1 MANLLHAQKN
11 QNPPPNPVQNDH
23 TQDPHPES
31 LTKKI
36 EGFIKLKAPTFD
48 YTDDPLEAED
58 WFRKIEKKLDLTTCT
73 DEECVALAVHQLK
86 GTASAWWDSFCG
98 THDDPAS
105 ITWEEFTVAFREFF
119 VPKEMLM
126 QKAAEFRNL
135 KQGTMRVQEY
145 VNLFIRMMRYA
156 PDDTRTDEKK
166 QYWFL
171 QGLHPEI
178 RVLLTAG
185 VYRSLRH
192 MMNMAISVG
201 KEVLDYDEGESSKRK
216 RTDHMSLPRTFQRPW
231 YDLGDSDV
239 DLDCNAEVQ
248 GPIRQRQSYQPL
260 GEDSWEEPPI
270 LIPTPGDLAFTCY
283 VCGSLDH
290 EAELCPY
297 KERKKRKRKRHA
309 KALTH
314 RRSDQCTQ
322 ARAPHSAIQGQLN
335 HVTAGDTTNAPDVV
349 LGLEFKADLTIL
361 CSDGI
366 DSLSLY
372 SRYLQLHSL
381 VTKTIDEV
389 PVICEY
395 PDVFPDELPG
405 LPPDRAVEFA
415 INLVPGA
422 APIAKAPYRM
432 SGKEYYELKKQ
443 LDNLLEKGLI
453 RCSISPWGAPVLRKT
468 SMRLCIDY
476 RGLNAVTLKS
486 KCPLPQIDD
495 LLDQLKGE
503 RYFSKIDLRS
513 GYHQMKIR
521 EEDIPKTAFV
531 TRYGHHEFTVV
542 SSGLT
547 NAPAYFMN
555 MMNLIFKEE
564 LDQFVVVFTDD
575 ILIYSKTREQ
585 HEKHLRAVLEKLR
598 RNQLYGKFSKC
609 EFWLEKI
616 TLLGHVWT
624 TEGVSV
630 DRGQKEAVS
639 NWKTPR
645 NLLKDK
651 VSFEWNNKREKSF
664 QCLKDKLTTTPVLT
678 LPDLQKDFVVYCD
691 ASRQGLGCVLM
702 QDNHVISHA
711 SCQLRAHEENY
722 PTHDLELAA
731 VVHALK
737 IWRHYL
743 LGNKCD
749 IYTDHKNLKYIF
761 TQSELNMR
769 QRRWLELI
777 KDYELEIHYHPGKAN
792 VVADALSRK
801 SYCNL
806 LTGEELPIELCAEM
820 EQLRLDFVTTE
831 QLNELRVRCTL
842 EDQIRQAQKDCP
854 SIVELKEGME
864 KGLLPD
870 FRTDDR
876 GTIWLKE
883 RLESILTKAHCT
895 KYSIHPGSIKM
906 YQDLKKLFWWRRMK
920 RDIVAFVAQCDTCN
934 RIKAEK
940 QRPAGLLKPLD
951 IPMWKWEKITMD
963 FIVGLPRT
971 PKGNDSIWVIVDRLT
986 KSAHFIPVKAT
997 HNAPR
1002 LAELYIQNSL
1012 HEALGTKLDYSTAY
1026 HPQTDGQTERVNQLL
1041 EDLLRAC
1048 VLTYGPNWEDS
1059 LPFAEFSYNNS
1070 YQASIEMSPF
1080 QALYGRQCRTP
1091 LMWEEAGERQFFGP
1105 AMFEEAAEN
1114 VAKVRENL
1122 RIAQSRQKSYVDKRR
1137 RELTFEAGE
1146 FVYLKVSP
1154 LRGTKKFH
1162 MRGKLAPR
1170 YVGPYRIKKKIGE
1183 LAYELELPEHLSGVH
1198 PVFHISQLRKCLRL
1212 PETQISPEAADL
1224 QDNLEYPVQILDR
1237 AEKGTRRTRV
1247 PVCKV
1252 LWSNHSERE
1261 ATWEKES
1268 ELRDKYPHLFE
1279 NE

>member
-1 MANLLHAQKN
+1 MIANQNQLMQAMANLLHAQKN

-31 LTKKI
+31 LTKNI

-48 YTDDPLEAED
+48 NTDDPLEAED
-58 WFRKIEKKLDLTTCT
+58 WLREIEKKLDLTTCT
-73 DEECVALAVHQLK
+73 DEECVALAIHQLK

-98 THDDPAS
+98 THDDLAS
-105 ITWEEFTVAFREFF
+105 ITWKEFTVAFREFF
-119 VPKEMLM
+119 VPKEIMM

-135 KQGTMRVQEY
+135 KQGTMKVQEY
-145 VNLFIRMMRYA
+145 VNLFIKMMRYA

-192 MMNMAISVG
+192 MMNKAISVG
-201 KEVLDYDEGESSKRK
+201 KEEVEFVPVQ
-216 RTDHMSLPRTFQRPW
+216 SL
-231 YDLGDSDV
+231 
-239 DLDCNAEVQ
+239 A
-248 GPIRQRQSYQPL
+248 
-260 GEDSWEEPPI
+260 
-270 LIPTPGDLAFTCY
+270 
-283 VCGSLDH
+283 
-290 EAELCPY
+290 
-297 KERKKRKRKRHA
+297 
-309 KALTH
+309 TH
-314 RRSDQCTQ
+314 
-322 ARAPHSAIQGQLN
+322 
-335 HVTAGDTTNAPDVV
+335 
-349 LGLEFKADLTIL
+349 
-361 CSDGI
+361 
-366 DSLSLY
+366 
-372 SRYLQLHSL
+372 QLHSL

-389 PVICEY
+389 PVGYEY
-395 PDVFPDELPG
+395 LDVFPDELPG
-405 LPPDRAVEFA
+405 
-415 INLVPGA
+415 I
-422 APIAKAPYRM
+422 
-432 SGKEYYELKKQ
+432 SGKEYGELKRQ
-443 LDNLLEKGLI
+443 LDELLEKGLI
-453 RCSISPWGAPVLRKT
+453 RCSVSPWGAPVLFVKKKDG

-476 RGLNAVTLKS
+476 RELNAVTLKS
-486 KCPLPQIDD
+486 KCLLPRIDD
-495 LLDQLKGE
+495 LLDQLKE
-503 RYFSKIDLRS
+503 AKYFSKIDLRS
-513 GYHQMKIR
+513 GYHQIKIR

-542 SSGLT
+542 PSGLT

-555 MMNLIFKEE
+555 LMNLILKEE

-575 ILIYSKTREQ
+575 ILIYSKT
-585 HEKHLRAVLEKLR
+585 
-598 RNQLYGKFSKC
+598 S
-609 EFWLEKI
+609 
-616 TLLGHVWT
+616 
-624 TEGVSV
+624 EGVLV
-630 DRGQKEAVS
+630 DPNKIEAVS

-645 NLLKDK
+645 NVTEIRSFLGLAKYYRRFIENFSKIAKPMTELLKDK
-651 VSFEWNNKREKSF
+651 VSFEWNDKCEKSF

-678 LPDLQKDFVVYCD
+678 LPDLQEDFVVYCD

-702 QDNHVISHA
+702 QDNHVISYA
-711 SCQLRAHEENY
+711 SRQLRAHEEKY

-743 LGNKCD
+743 LRNKCD
-749 IYTDHKNLKYIF
+749 IYTDHKSLKYIF

-777 KDYELEIHYHPGKAN
+777 KDYELEIHYHLGKAN

-806 LTGEELPIELCAEM
+806 LTGEELPTELCAEM
-820 EQLRLDFVTTE
+820 DQLTLDFVTIE
-831 QLNELRVRCTL
+831 QLNELRVRCTP

-854 SIVELKEGME
+854 SIAELKEGME

-883 RLESILTKAHCT
+883 RLCVPLDEGIRESILTYAHCT
-895 KYSIHPGSIKM
+895 KYSIHPGSTKM

-920 RDIVAFVAQCDTCN
+920 RDIAAFVAQCDTYN

-940 QRPAGLLKPLD
+940 GPQFTARF
-951 IPMWKWEKITMD
+951 WK
-963 FIVGLPRT
+963 
-971 PKGNDSIWVIVDRLT
+971 
-986 KSAHFIPVKAT
+986 
-997 HNAPR
+997 
-1002 LAELYIQNSL
+1002 SL

-1026 HPQTDGQTERVNQLL
+1026 HPQTDGQMERVNQLL

-1091 LMWEEAGERQFFGP
+1091 LMWEEAGERQLFGP

-1122 RIAQSRQKSYVDKRR
+1122 RIAQSRQKSYADKRR

-1154 LRGTKKFH
+1154 LRGTKRFH
-1162 MRGKLAPR
+1162 TRGKLAPR
-1170 YVGPYRIKKKIGE
+1170 YIGPYNIKKEIGD

-1198 PVFHISQLRKCLRL
+1198 PVFHVSQLRKCLRL
-1212 PETQISPEAADL
+1212 PEDQISAETIDL
-1224 QDNLEYPVQILDR
+1224 QDNLEYLEYPVQILDR
-1237 AEKGTRRTRV
+1237 AEKGTRRTRI

-1261 ATWEKES
+1261 AIWEEES
-1268 ELRDKYPHLFE
+1268 ELRKKYPHLFE